1 MSGFTVIILILF
13 WALFAFAVVSFMA
26 YVYIQC
32 MYYKWRKDDRLKE
45 SLASQIENA
54 ANAIADSIADTVE
67 NLEIPENNS

>member
-1 MSGFTVIILILF
+1 MSAFTVIILILF
-13 WALFAFAVVSFMA
+13 WALFALAVVSFMA

-45 SLASQIENA
+45 SLATQIENA
-54 ANAIADSIADTVE
+54 ANAIADSIAETVE